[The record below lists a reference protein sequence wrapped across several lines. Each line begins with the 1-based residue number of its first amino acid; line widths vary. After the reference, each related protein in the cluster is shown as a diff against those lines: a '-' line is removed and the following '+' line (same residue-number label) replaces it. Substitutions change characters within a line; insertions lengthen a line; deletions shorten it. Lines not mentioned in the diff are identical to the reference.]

1 MVPDGASPCG
11 PTNRDGE
18 ESLQRIEPCAM
29 YKWAYKRRHRR
40 PEVPLVYLAAKQA
53 PWSDNADFGPRWA
66 KAIVPLQKSYAAS
79 WSPGKFE
86 WVDSS
91 HEIHQEKPDVV
102 ADAVRWVVKEGD
114 R

>member
-1 MVPDGASPCG
+1 MTT
-11 PTNRDGE
+11 PT
-18 ESLQRIEPCAM
+18 
-29 YKWAYKRRHRR
+29 
-40 PEVPLVYLAAKQA
+40 
-53 PWSDNADFGPRWA
+53 SDPRWA
-66 KAIVPLQKSYAAS
+66 KAIVSLQKSYAAS

-86 WVDSS
+86 WVDSG